1 MIGRYTTRAG
11 IMSIDRQYLTVIETN
26 WRQEKIVCGKAR
38 FIMLLVSSGHDDESH
53 CGRLHDP

>member
-26 WRQEKIVCGKAR
+26 WRQEKNSLRQGEVYHV
-38 FIMLLVSSGHDDESH
+38 VSEFGS
-53 CGRLHDP
+53 